1 MSQRT
6 SRDDNGTAEVY
17 DAPTTARTTRPVATA
32 PVVRPSAAPVDVDV
46 VTPVDR
52 VRWGAVLAGL
62 FAALSTLAALSV
74 LGLAVGASAFDPGDT
89 GSTFGLGA
97 GIWGAV
103 STLLAF
109 LVGGFIAAR
118 SAAVRG
124 RSGGILNGAMVWF
137 VAIPLLIYALGA
149 GIGAIG
155 RTLGNV
161 ASTVATVAAPV
172 AGQAAEEAASN
183 PQAQASAAAGAD
195 ALASTAA
202 GALDQVQQ
210 QASDP
215 RTQEQIATTVRDNA
229 WRTLLG
235 LGLAAAAAIGGGILG
250 SRRDAHDDDH
260 AVTTARA

>member
-1 MSQRT
+1 MTQRT
-6 SRDDNGTAEVY
+6 PTGENGSAEVY
-17 DAPTTARTTRPVATA
+17 DTPASARTPHPVAPA
-32 PVVRPSAAPVDVDV
+32 PAVRTSPTSVDVDV

-52 VRWGAVLAGL
+52 VRWGPVLAGL
-62 FAALSTLAALSV
+62 FAALATLAMLAV
-74 LGLAVGASAFDPGDT
+74 LGLAIGASAFDPGDQ

-118 SAAVRG
+118 TAAVRG

-149 GIGAIG
+149 GIGAIA

-161 ASTVATVAAPV
+161 ASTAATVAAPV
-172 AGQAAEEAASN
+172 AGQAAEEAATN

-195 ALASTAA
+195 AAASAAA
-202 GALDQVQQ
+202 GALEQVQQ

-215 RTQEQIATTVRDNA
+215 RTQEQIADTIRDNA

-235 LGLAAAAAIGGGILG
+235 LGLAAAAAIGGGVLG
-250 SRRDAHDDDH
+250 ARRDAADDDH